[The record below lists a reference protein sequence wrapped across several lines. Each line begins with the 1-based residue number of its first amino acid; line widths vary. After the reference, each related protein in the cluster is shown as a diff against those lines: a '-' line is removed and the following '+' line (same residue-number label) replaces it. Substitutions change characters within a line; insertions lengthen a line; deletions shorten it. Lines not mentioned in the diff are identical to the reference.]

1 MRKHSLKAGLR
12 PKSRVGGGGDDRT
25 IDPGISRDVT
35 FQIHRIY
42 YRHLNNKIFWV
53 RSLEPIYSILC
64 GDLTATMS
72 HVTAVRTVT
81 RGYSDDGTLGGQ
93 GLGIQTTQS
102 AGGGL
107 LRESRV
113 KLLRTFSTV
122 KVPFPRPFSIMMSSN
137 TLF

>member
-1 MRKHSLKAGLR
+1 MAS
-12 PKSRVGGGGDDRT
+12 
-25 IDPGISRDVT
+25 VT
-35 FQIHRIY
+35 
-42 YRHLNNKIFWV
+42 
-53 RSLEPIYSILC
+53 P
-64 GDLTATMS
+64 
-72 HVTAVRTVT
+72 VRTVT

-122 KVPFPRPFSIMMSSN
+122 KVPFPRLFSIMMSSS

>member
-1 MRKHSLKAGLR
+1 MGKFRSTAFISFALPCTTVNA
-12 PKSRVGGGGDDRT
+12 GGG
-25 IDPGISRDVT
+25 
-35 FQIHRIY
+35 
-42 YRHLNNKIFWV
+42 
-53 RSLEPIYSILC
+53 
-64 GDLTATMS
+64 
-72 HVTAVRTVT
+72 VTAVRTVT

-107 LRESRV
+107 LREPRV

-122 KVPFPRPFSIMMSSN
+122 KVPFPRPFSIMMSSS